1 MDGVKLE
8 EMEPSVDKLI
18 RDIPRG
24 KPKSGR
30 MWKSVKTERYSQCK
44 QIKRLKTTWAEKM
57 QLKTEKRKIKE
68 FQEHLTEEKVKK
80 KQLNRMRA
88 EANKKR
94 KLLNERKSEITQPI
108 KSTKV
113 KKLKKKQ
120 LRMIETR

>member
-1 MDGVKLE
+1 MDNAKAQETESSVKNLFH
-8 EMEPSVDKLI
+8 
-18 RDIPRG
+18 DIPRG

-30 MWKSVKTERYSQCK
+30 LWKPVKTERYSRCK
-44 QIKRLKTTWAEKM
+44 QVKRLKTTWTEKM
-57 QLKTEKRKIKE
+57 LLKNEKRKIKE
-68 FQEHLTEEKVKK
+68 FQVHLTEEKVKK

-88 EANKKR
+88 EEKK
-94 KLLNERKSEITQPI
+94 KQKFLNERKSEITQPI